1 MTAID
6 TIVIRTSD
14 VNVHAQLLDA
24 TRPNVA
30 EFCRRHELELREFRG
45 LKRGLWDWHSTFN
58 RLYMFEELI
67 AEGHRGWVIYLDA
80 DAFIEDLNFSIAD
93 YLNSNSERA
102 GIVVHSGATPAY
114 WDINSG
120 VMLLNLGHPV
130 ACLIVRDWIQR
141 HEDIL
146 QESEYLSA
154 ERPFYFGDQRILQ
167 HVLRDNP
174 VWFDALR
181 VETQDLMNSMHATFI
196 KHHIRAMTPDFDRR
210 LAMIRQDVDTVMRKF
225 SAHR

>member
-1 MTAID
+1 MTAMG
-6 TIVIRTSD
+6 TIIIRTSD
-14 VNVHAQLLDA
+14 LNVHAQLLDA

-30 EFCRRHELELREFRG
+30 EYCRRHKLELREFKG

-80 DAFIEDLNFSIAD
+80 DAFIVDMNFSIAD

-120 VMLLNLGHPV
+120 VMLLNLGHPI

-141 HEDIL
+141 HDDIL
-146 QESEYLSA
+146 Q
-154 ERPFYFGDQRILQ
+154 
-167 HVLRDNP
+167 
-174 VWFDALR
+174 
-181 VETQDLMNSMHATFI
+181 
-196 KHHIRAMTPDFDRR
+196 
-210 LAMIRQDVDTVMRKF
+210 
-225 SAHR
+225 